1 MPELKGDPGLPPL
14 RGTLRC
20 STGQAAAQLARS
32 ATRPRAQTILAEIPM
47 TSLRYSVADE
57 GKGRV
62 PKEHIKVN
70 GRKLQTQTSANDTNS
85 NEWTSAFDI

>member
-1 MPELKGDPGLPPL
+1 
-14 RGTLRC
+14 
-20 STGQAAAQLARS
+20 
-32 ATRPRAQTILAEIPM
+32 M